1 MPAPRT
7 RWSELAGDR
16 SGADYSAR
24 IAQRLAALSANGEDV
39 HGEATFCRSLV
50 TAPARILDAG
60 CGTGR
65 VAGRLAELGYDCVGV
80 DADASML
87 AVARQSART
96 VRWEHAD
103 LAELSAADLG
113 RMPFDLVLAAGNVI
127 ALLRAGTLDTVV
139 HNLAARL
146 APGGWLVSGF
156 GLDGAHLPRGCPIT
170 PLADYEAA
178 CEKAGLIG
186 IRRCATWSGATFGD
200 PADYVVAV
208 HRVAPQ
214 ES

>member
-1 MPAPRT
+1 MPSPRT

-16 SGADYSAR
+16 SGADYAAR
-24 IAQRLAALSANGEDV
+24 LAQRLAAQSANGEDV

-50 TAPARILDAG
+50 PAPARILDAG

-87 AVARQSART
+87 AVARQSALN

-103 LAELSAADLG
+103 LAELSSADLG

-127 ALLRAGTLDTVV
+127 ALLRSGTLDTVV
-139 HNLAARL
+139 HNLAAHL
-146 APGGWLVSGF
+146 VPGGWLVTGF
-156 GLDGAHLPRGCPIT
+156 GLDAAHLPPGCPVT
-170 PLADYEAA
+170 PLADYEVA
-178 CEKAGLIG
+178 CETAGLIG
-186 IRRCATWSGATFGD
+186 IRRYATWSGADFGD
-200 PADYVVAV
+200 QAGYVVAV
-208 HRVAPQ
+208 HRAAPRVV
-214 ES
+214 